1 MSTTDTTKPHPLHK
15 LYLGR
20 GLGETGTFALRAR
33 RAQTAPA
40 EGDTPSVASPSAGAA
55 VVAGLVA
62 LVLVGKLVGKV
73 AGGR

>member
-1 MSTTDTTKPHPLHK
+1 MEMHPLHK

-20 GLGETGTFALRAR
+20 DLGETGTFALRAR
-33 RAQTAPA
+33 LAQAAPA
-40 EGDTPSVASPSAGAA
+40 EGDKPGVTGPSAGGA

-62 LVLVGKLVGKV
+62 LVLLGKLVGKV

>member
-1 MSTTDTTKPHPLHK
+1 MEMHPLHK

-33 RAQTAPA
+33 LAQAVPA
-40 EGDTPSVASPSAGAA
+40 EGDTPSVAGPSAGGAGAA

>member
-1 MSTTDTTKPHPLHK
+1 MELHPLHK

-20 GLGETGTFALRAR
+20 GLGEAGTFAQ
-33 RAQTAPA
+33 RAQLAQAAPA
-40 EGDTPSVASPSAGAA
+40 EGDTPRVASPSAGGTGAA
-55 VVAGLVA
+55 VVAGLVT